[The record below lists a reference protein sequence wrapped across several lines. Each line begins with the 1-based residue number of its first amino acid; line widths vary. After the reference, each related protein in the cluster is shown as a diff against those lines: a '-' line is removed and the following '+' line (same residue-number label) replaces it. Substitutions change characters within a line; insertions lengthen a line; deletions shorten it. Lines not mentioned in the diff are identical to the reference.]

1 MNDLTYA
8 PATDENQELDAHL
21 PLHTMSYRRR
31 NEPWSVKWAYGLFWF
46 TFVLF
51 FAGTG
56 SGKLWDRVWH
66 ATRRFDTFWSPPHFF
81 VFVVTASTGALV
93 AVLALTPSLRIWFGP
108 AVRLPRVPFRVPA
121 ALLMLGS
128 GLVLLC
134 ITIILDNFWHSAFG
148 LDETQWSMPHD
159 MLGWCWFTIIF
170 GFAACRIAFRHYRPL
185 SWFTNIVIAVLVIE
199 FMCPPMLGPF
209 YLNYSPHLLHALA
222 NLPVVRTEPDAQH
235 MYRIYLNH
243 GLTRQTCPL
252 FIPQVAFFAGAA
264 LALLRCMD
272 RRLRIFLVA
281 PLCWTCFIL
290 TRNLYT
296 LVLLHYHGVSHPL
309 DILSVAWHEPSL
321 WVPEPLFLAAV
332 VFEICRRCGL
342 REQFCYI
349 ICGVVFS
356 CCTFAI
362 WHTMFWM
369 ILLVP
374 PAIGTMLIGARI
386 GNWFYSM
393 LSQPT
398 PDKLATFLLFFC
410 AQIPTFQGVI
420 DLILRRTT
428 P

>member
-1 MNDLTYA
+1 MYDLMQFASREESRESGFVPPYT
-8 PATDENQELDAHL
+8 NL
-21 PLHTMSYRRR
+21 PGRC
-31 NEPWSVKWAYGLFWF
+31 NEPKSVKWAYRLFWF

-81 VFVVTASTGALV
+81 VFVVTACTGALV
-93 AVLALTPSLRIWFGP
+93 AVIALTPSLSIWFGP
-108 AVRLPRVPFRVPA
+108 AVSLPRLHFRVPA
-121 ALLMLGS
+121 ALMILGS

-134 ITIILDNFWHSAFG
+134 ITITLDNFWHTAFG
-148 LDETQWSMPHD
+148 LDETQWSVPHD

-170 GFAACRIAFRHYRPL
+170 GFAASRLAFRRYRPL
-185 SWFTNIVIAVLVIE
+185 SWFTNIVIAVLIIE

-222 NLPVVRTEPDAQH
+222 NLPVVRKEPDAQH

-264 LALLRCMD
+264 LALLRRID
-272 RRLRIFLVA
+272 RRLRIFLLA
-281 PLCWTCFIL
+281 PLFWSCFTA
-290 TRNLYT
+290 TRDLYT
-296 LVLLHYHGVSHPL
+296 IFLLRYHEVSRPL
-309 DILSVAWHEPSL
+309 DVVPVALHEPSL
-321 WVPEPLFLAAV
+321 WVPIPLFLAAV
-332 VFEICRRCGL
+332 VFELCRRL
-342 REQFCYI
+342 RFSESCCYI
-349 ICGVVFS
+349 MCGAIFS
-356 CCTFAI
+356 LCTFAI
-362 WHTMFWM
+362 WHTTLWM
-369 ILLVP
+369 LLLVP
-374 PAIGTMLIGARI
+374 MATGTLFGGSRI

-393 LSQPT
+393 LNKPT
-398 PDKLATFLLFFC
+398 LDKLTTFLLIFC
-410 AQIPTFQGVI
+410 AQIPTALGVI